1 MSRPATHDDVA
12 AVAAIECAC
21 FGSSAWSETLV
32 ADEVRGERHVVLVVD
47 DGDDGV
53 DAYGAIS
60 LAGEVADL
68 DRIAVL
74 PASRGRGLARDL
86 LTDLVDRARDLGAG
100 RMLLEVAADNPAAI
114 GLYEAH
120 GFDTISTRRGYYAGG
135 VDALVMQLDI
145 EEWR

>member
-1 MSRPATHDDVA
+1 MSRPATGDDVA
-12 AVAAIECAC
+12 AIAALELAC
-21 FGSSAWSETLV
+21 FGASAWSATLV
-32 ADEVRGERHVVLVVD
+32 SDEVGSERHVVLVGP
-47 DGDDGV
+47 GDDV

-60 LAGEVADL
+60 VAGDVADL

-74 PASRGRGLARDL
+74 PASRGRGLARGL

-100 RMLLEVAADNPAAI
+100 RMLLEVAADNRPAI

-135 VDALVMQLDI
+135 VDALVMELDI
-145 EEWR
+145 QEWR